1 MKLQGTKLVVT
12 GLLAAVLLS
21 PGYLGAQGGGG
32 EGGGGGGGGDLKP
45 LKSEAIPLPS
55 NLGDFVADQAAAI
68 QLGKALFWD
77 RSAGGDGQQA
87 CASCHFQSGSD
98 VRTRN
103 QISPGANGAFDTMGT
118 DKTLTMASF
127 PVTTGDVIGSQGE
140 IKRQFTKLG
149 STADKCK
156 TLPDAVYNVHGS
168 NVRQVTGRNAPSAV
182 NAIFNFRSFWD
193 GRANNVFNGASPFGP
208 NDPNATVL
216 QVTTSGPV
224 PVIVRIPN
232 ASLASQAVGPP
243 NNKVEMSCDGRT
255 FPLLGRK
262 MLGLK
267 PLAQQ
272 LVSPT
277 DSVLGP
283 LADKKKGLKTTY
295 AAMIQAAFKPEWWNS
310 ATKVGGFSV
319 MESNFSLY
327 WGLSIMLYESTLV
340 SDDSRVDRYLA
351 GDRTQLTPV
360 EQLGLDVFTGKGRCD
375 KCHSGAVTTE
385 ATVANTL
392 ANGGDPET
400 GFINSAVRPAS
411 EDAGDIIGGNG
422 FFKTPSVRNT
432 ELTGPYFH
440 NGDKATLREVVDFY
454 DRGGDFPSALTD
466 GDVRPLGLTE
476 AEKQA
481 LVAFMVAY
489 TDDRVRYERAPFD
502 HPALAVPNGPSV
514 PAVGAAGRSSA
525 VTPFLNASPN
535 AQ

>member
-1 MKLQGTKLVVT
+1 
-12 GLLAAVLLS
+12 
-21 PGYLGAQGGGG
+21 
-32 EGGGGGGGGDLKP
+32 
-45 LKSEAIPLPS
+45 
-55 NLGDFVADQAAAI
+55 
-68 QLGKALFWD
+68 
-77 RSAGGDGQQA
+77 
-87 CASCHFQSGSD
+87 
-98 VRTRN
+98 
-103 QISPGANGAFDTMGT
+103 
-118 DKTLTMASF
+118 
-127 PVTTGDVIGSQGE
+127 DVIGSQGE

-295 AAMIQAAFKPEWWNS
+295 AAMIQAAFK
-310 ATKVGGFSV
+310 
-319 MESNFSLY
+319 
-327 WGLSIMLYESTLV
+327 
-340 SDDSRVDRYLA
+340 
-351 GDRTQLTPV
+351 
-360 EQLGLDVFTGKGRCD
+360 
-375 KCHSGAVTTE
+375 
-385 ATVANTL
+385 
-392 ANGGDPET
+392 
-400 GFINSAVRPAS
+400 
-411 EDAGDIIGGNG
+411 
-422 FFKTPSVRNT
+422 
-432 ELTGPYFH
+432 
-440 NGDKATLREVVDFY
+440 
-454 DRGGDFPSALTD
+454 
-466 GDVRPLGLTE
+466 
-476 AEKQA
+476 
-481 LVAFMVAY
+481 
-489 TDDRVRYERAPFD
+489 
-502 HPALAVPNGPSV
+502 
-514 PAVGAAGRSSA
+514 
-525 VTPFLNASPN
+525 
-535 AQ
+535 